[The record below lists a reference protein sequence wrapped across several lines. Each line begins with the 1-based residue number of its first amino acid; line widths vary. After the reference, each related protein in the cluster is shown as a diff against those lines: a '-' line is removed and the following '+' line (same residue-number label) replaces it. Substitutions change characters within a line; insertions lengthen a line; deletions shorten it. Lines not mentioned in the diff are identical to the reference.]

1 MSSGK
6 RKERELN
13 NWTMTGIS
21 LNFNVLTGVM
31 FRGSEKVVRIPKEWL
46 SAGVEVNVV
55 AVTASFSKEITVVS
69 RNPRTSSLWVDR
81 LPPISKN
88 TSDNMHKRYFIITLY
103 KRNN

>member
-1 MSSGK
+1 
-6 RKERELN
+6 
-13 NWTMTGIS
+13 MTGIS

-31 FRGSEKVVRIPKEWL
+31 FRENEKVVRIPNEWL

-55 AVTASFSKEITVVS
+55 AATASFSTEITVVS

-81 LPPISKN
+81 LAPISKN
-88 TSDNMHKRYFIITLY
+88 ASDSMHKRYFIITLY